1 MSAPKFAL
9 IASCILIFAC
19 GGPEATPASDATV
32 DATNPATTPAS
43 TPAAKEASTTAPAA
57 KDESKEASA
66 PATVASNSEP
76 AGNSASSTDAA
87 PATTTTTDSIPLQ
100 LAKSE
105 CACLYAHPKSIM
117 GMGDHAPLQ
126 ECGNKAYAKLGLT
139 FPTKEQVMESRQ
151 RQTSVKI
158 FESDA
163 DNQTHQRH
171 VMGCLAKI
179 QQAVPAYASRTF
191 SKDCAA
197 DCAAENELK
206 PLCLAMCGNPD
217 AMKARPSGGRP
228 Q

>member
-1 MSAPKFAL
+1 MT
-9 IASCILIFAC
+9 
-19 GGPEATPASDATV
+19 G
-32 DATNPATTPAS
+32 
-43 TPAAKEASTTAPAA
+43 
-57 KDESKEASA
+57 
-66 PATVASNSEP
+66 SEP
-76 AGNSASSTDAA
+76 DCMCITQGKDKD
-87 PATTTTTDSIPLQ
+87 PDSNTNAIEMQ
-100 LAKSE
+100 K
-105 CACLYAHPKSIM
+105 
-117 GMGDHAPLQ
+117 
-126 ECGNKAYAKLGLT
+126 CGNKAYAKLGLT

-179 QQAVPAYASRTF
+179 QQAVPAYASRSF